1 MVKPKPL
8 FPGARVALVAPSSAV
23 PEEKLQ
29 PGLDLVKSLG
39 MEPVPY
45 PSCYDVNRDGY
56 FAATDAQRAADISA
70 AFADKTI
77 DGVWCI
83 RGGYGAHRL
92 VPLLDLDVI
101 RRNPKWFGGYSDITA
116 LHTAFNQLCDLETY
130 HCTMPSTEPRPNEY
144 TMGYLKKALFG
155 GLSGPLSNPE
165 DQPVR
170 ALVPGSAEGILCGGN
185 LSLLADSIGTPWEID
200 CKGKILFLED
210 IGEKTYRVDGML
222 TQLRNAGKFRDCA
235 GILLGAWTDCPP
247 EHPER
252 ALTLTEI
259 FHQLIVPAGKPAVMD
274 LACGHCATT
283 MALPLGRICRLDA
296 DRCEI
301 SVKEG

>member
-29 PGLDLVKSLG
+29 PGLELVKSLG
-39 MEPVPY
+39 MEPVTY
-45 PSCYDVNRDGY
+45 PSCFYVNRDGY
-56 FAATDAQRAADISA
+56 FAASDAQRAADITD
-70 AFADKTI
+70 AFADDTI

-92 VPLLDLDVI
+92 VPLLDLDII
-101 RRNPKWFGGYSDITA
+101 RDNPKWFGGYSDITA

-130 HCTMPSTEPRPNEY
+130 HCTMPSTEPHPNAY

-155 GLSGPLSNPE
+155 GLSGVLSNPE
-165 DQPVR
+165 DQPLR
-170 ALVPGSAEGILCGGN
+170 TLVPGSAEGILCGGN

-222 TQLRNAGKFRDCA
+222 TQLRNAGKFDDCA

-252 ALTLTEI
+252 SLTLTEI
-259 FHQLIVPAGKPAVMD
+259 FHQLIVPAGKPAVME
-274 LACGHCATT
+274 LACGHCPTT
-283 MALPLGRICRLDA
+283 MALPLGRGCRLNA